1 VATSGWRSID
11 ALIARMQELS
21 RPLAA
26 AGDRRR
32 FFHDTYLRTTLAVKD
47 ELARGGFV
55 DPDWTQA
62 WDVRFAELYLDAF
75 EQWNRNERPS
85 RPWVIC
91 FEAAP
96 ERLPPLRHVLLGL
109 NAHINYDLPQAVL
122 AVISDEEFDD
132 PQVVARRSADHR
144 HIDEILVRRVPE
156 EDRELAKDELP
167 GDRDWIDRLLTP
179 LNRAGTRQF
188 LKEARRKVWANARTL
203 SAARRAGDGAYAR
216 RLAELEDLSANRVAD
231 LRAPGRVLLKLAAR
245 GFGVELSS

>member
-1 VATSGWRSID
+1 MATSGWRSID

-91 FEAAP
+91 FEAAA

-109 NAHINYDLPQAVL
+109 CMAVACFSLIGIPLTVGFLGKVLLIKPALAGHNNWLVVLTVINAAI
-122 AVISDEEFDD
+122 
-132 PQVVARRSADHR
+132 
-144 HIDEILVRRVPE
+144 
-156 EDRELAKDELP
+156 
-167 GDRDWIDRLLTP
+167 
-179 LNRAGTRQF
+179 
-188 LKEARRKVWANARTL
+188 
-203 SAARRAGDGAYAR
+203 SAAYYLRIVGTLVEPPNAPAKFTGHATIDGVTTRYVDAPLDSFFPFELFNNGVCRAATGSG
-216 RLAELEDLSANRVAD
+216 
-231 LRAPGRVLLKLAAR
+231 AAR
-245 GFGVELSS
+245 LGR